1 MDFRSDL
8 IPCRRMKVMVVT
20 TVSSGYRIRD
30 PLELFIRCGKS
41 AINKLTPHSL
51 KSFVFAVFI
60 TGKT

>member
-8 IPCRRMKVMVVT
+8 IPCRRTKDMVVK

-30 PLELFIRCGKS
+30 PLELFIRYGKG
-41 AINKLTPHSL
+41 AITKLTPHSL